1 MAIGSRRA
9 RRAKTGHG
17 GNTHMTQFH
26 RLARDPA
33 LAAALAFIC
42 VLTCWPSTGEA
53 RKAKAAP
60 QQAPQSAQ
68 ASEESQEADQKKQAA
83 AAARQAYDAGLKAFA
98 NGKYQPAID
107 QLSAAVKAGGLSS
120 TEMARALYRRVSAY
134 KKQDTPGLAISD
146 LTSALW
152 LKNGLTGNDR
162 QGGHGRRSGSDQESS
177 ASE

>member
-68 ASEESQEADQKKQAA
+68 ASEESQEADQKKQAG

-120 TEMARALYRRVSAY
+120 TEMAKALYTRGAAY
-134 KKQDTPGLAISD
+134 KKQDKPGLAISD

-162 QGGHGRRSGSDQESS
+162 QAATAERAEAYKMAG
-177 ASE
+177 